1 MSVNAKASFAK
12 LKFEQ
17 LLNDK
22 YFVETCFSKKFE
34 SYSSKQKLIDILFSI
49 RESDKCVTFSE
60 PIECYDDIVFPTTT
74 STSTTTTTTV
84 ATTTTTTSST
94 TSTSSTTTTSTEA
107 PIQATCYCYQVEIL
121 EGECNVDWID
131 CDGTPQT
138 SPIGGGKANPSV
150 ITMCAQEGSVS
161 PYCLTP
167 ANQAQVLGG
176 IDPCLTIDD
185 CPSNN

>member
-74 STSTTTTTTV
+74 T
-84 ATTTTTTSST
+84 
-94 TSTSSTTTTSTEA
+94 TEA
-107 PIQATCYCYQVEIL
+107 PTQATCYCYQVEIL

-176 IDPCLTIDD
+176 IYPCSIVDD